1 MNNSTGKI
9 IGGVALLLLGIG
21 LMLEVT
27 HVIDFNFEGWWT
39 AFIIIPCMIS
49 FFNSKN
55 KTLPLIGV
63 GTGVLLLLATRGII
77 PWHEFWRYLICIV
90 FILWGLVLIFSRG
103 NAKDDASADKKNVE
117 ELKHIDQEGRSIHQ
131 INASFGK
138 QYYEFAGQRF
148 EGAKVQCNFGFVGI
162 DLRNAD
168 LLDGAI
174 IDVDCSFGGMEIRV
188 GDDVLVKQ
196 AVDASFA
203 GVEYKD
209 HLRTPDNAKT
219 VYVKGHCS
227 FGGIEIK

>member
-1 MNNSTGKI
+1 MSNNSKI
-9 IGGVALLLLGIG
+9 IGGVALLLLGVG
-21 LMLEVT
+21 LLLEVT

-39 AFIIIPCMIS
+39 AFIIIPCLIS

-55 KTLPLIGV
+55 KTMSLIGV

-90 FILWGLVLIFSRG
+90 FILWGIMLIFNRRFSSD
-103 NAKDDASADKKNVE
+103 NSSANKKNVD
-117 ELKHIDQEGRSIHQ
+117 ELKQVEQDGRTIRQ

-138 QYYEFAGQRF
+138 QHYEFAGQRF
-148 EGAKVQCNFGFVGI
+148 EGAKVQTSFGFVGI

-168 LLDGAI
+168 ILDSAV

-196 AVDASFA
+196 SVEASFA
-203 GVEYKD
+203 GVECKD
-209 HLRTPDNAKT
+209 HLQRADNAKT
-219 VYVKGHCS
+219 LYVTGRCS
-227 FGGIEIK
+227 FGGIEIT